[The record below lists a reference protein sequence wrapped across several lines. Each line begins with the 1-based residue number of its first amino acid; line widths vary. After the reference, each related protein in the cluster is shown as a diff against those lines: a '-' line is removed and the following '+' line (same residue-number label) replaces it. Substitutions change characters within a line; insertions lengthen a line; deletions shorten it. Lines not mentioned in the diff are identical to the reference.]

1 MMKYFLTTTQI
12 AEAYF
17 NLCQTNKNSA
27 LCISCTDEQPIQWSE
42 KKWLY
47 LEAKGQLKMTVG
59 ASISVVGCRNSERN
73 IAYQ

>member
-27 LCISCTDEQPIQWSE
+27 LCISCTDEQPIQ
-42 KKWLY
+42 Y
-47 LEAKGQLKMTVG
+47 KGNTNEQLIMLLIKNKVTLILIKTTVKH
-59 ASISVVGCRNSERN
+59 
-73 IAYQ
+73 QF